1 MKKSEHEHMFFSGP
15 AEVWGSSDQLK
26 RLAEQ
31 AKAWSGSDQLRQLA
45 EQSKILG
52 ASDQLRQ
59 LTEQAKAWSGDDQ
72 LRQLAEQAK
81 ALSGSDQLRQLAE
94 QAKTL
99 GVSNQ
104 SRRIAEQAK
113 AWSGSDQ
120 LKQLAKYADILG
132 ASDQL
137 RQIADQARVW
147 SGSDQLRRLAEQTKV
162 WSDNYQLRQLG
173 EQALTLG
180 LTFDGVVGELVTR
193 AEKSKDL
200 ASSHAGEDQAFIGF
214 ENLEFTENSYVDG
227 EVFAPIKRQPLS
239 SVPTWLL
246 YLWLLAV
253 LPMLTALASWEDLRA
268 SMVDINARIPQTTTF
283 VGIRNFIRSEL
294 SGKPGDVRLVMRSN
308 VRLRS
313 APGLKSEV
321 LMELPKFAPVIVLEK
336 NDRTWLFVS
345 YEHDG
350 FFIEG
355 YVSSKLLRKVRK

>member
-1 MKKSEHEHMFFSGP
+1 MFFSGP

-31 AKAWSGSDQLRQLA
+31 VKAWSGGDQLRKLA

-72 LRQLAEQAK
+72 MRLLAEQAK
-81 ALSGSDQLRQLAE
+81 AWSGSDQLRQLAE

-120 LKQLAKYADILG
+120 LRQLAKYADILG

-147 SGSDQLRRLAEQTKV
+147 SGSDQLRRLAEQTKA
-162 WSDNYQLRQLG
+162 WGDSYQLRQLG

-180 LTFDGVVGELVTR
+180 LTFDGVVGELVAR

-200 ASSHAGEDQAFIGF
+200 ASSR
-214 ENLEFTENSYVDG
+214 FTESSYVDG

-253 LPMLTALASWEDLRA
+253 LPMLTALASWEDIRA
-268 SMVDINARIPQTTTF
+268 SIVDINARIPQTITF
-283 VGIRNFIRSEL
+283 VGIRNFIRAEL
-294 SGKPGDVRLVMRSN
+294 AGKPGDVRLVMRSD

-321 LMELPKFAPVIVLEK
+321 LMELPKYAPVVVLEK
-336 NDRTWLFVS
+336 NNRTWLFVS
-345 YEHDG
+345 YEHEG